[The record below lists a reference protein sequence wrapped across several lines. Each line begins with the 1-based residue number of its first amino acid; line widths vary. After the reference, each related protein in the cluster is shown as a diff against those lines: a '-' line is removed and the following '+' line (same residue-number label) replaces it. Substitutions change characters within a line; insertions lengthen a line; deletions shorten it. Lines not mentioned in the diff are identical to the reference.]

1 MDEIEIENVEFALAL
16 FGEKPQK
23 VLEIACGSDRYLV
36 PMAKAGHNV
45 MGIVIQAQWG
55 EGYDTVH
62 LVSIIIPNIVS
73 EMDDEKVQ
81 ELLIQEAAAA
91 LKTGGYLLIA
101 YEYKSKSSFIS
112 FSELWICT

>member
-1 MDEIEIENVEFALAL
+1 
-16 FGEKPQK
+16 
-23 VLEIACGSDRYLV
+23 
-36 PMAKAGHNV
+36 
-45 MGIVIQAQWG
+45 
-55 EGYDTVH
+55 
-62 LVSIIIPNIVS
+62 
-73 EMDDEKVQ
+73 MDDEKVQ